1 MKTSIIDTPLNGKTE
16 PDLFDIKGYQDA
28 LVEFIKYAEAPLTI
42 ALQGEWGSGKTSLM
56 NVLKTEL
63 TQEGAQYYAIEVNTW
78 HYSMLCTPDQAIVG
92 ILRSILEQMGKK
104 EQSKSNVFKAISGKL
119 ATFAATASVNILGQL
134 VAVPEVGSS
143 ILEAYKSCKNGSQDL
158 AISDILPA
166 SSIVEELK
174 SDIQKAIG
182 EIFPVS
188 SNDQNGKKG
197 FLFFIDDLDRIDPP
211 VAVKILELL
220 KNIFDLPR
228 CIFVLAI
235 DYDVVVKGLKPKF
248 GELTPQNERE
258 FRSFFDKIIQLPFSM
273 PMSSYKIDKF
283 LTEKLKAIGFLSDAE
298 SNNAELTTTL
308 SEFAHWSVGCNPRSL
323 KRLTNT
329 LSLIRLI
336 TEKTV
341 LKRDDEDFNSYKVLN
356 FALVCIQNTYPAI
369 YNALLIEPDFR
380 EWDNE
385 IVQKFALPE
394 LPKDVQERLK
404 DNEEFN
410 EPWELIL
417 FRICNNDHF
426 LSQRALEISNML
438 NKIIKI
444 IPEGKN
450 LGDCLSKV
458 MRLSSVTNVQAA
470 EQQKDSIN
478 ADFHK
483 STWLKAYRDRILPA
497 VNGILGDT
505 GSVVSTNSRVK
516 TVLYLRYQ
524 RDNEEFVDVDD
535 VAFTFTYDEI
545 KKKFI
550 VNLNRG
556 FTVFRGS
563 ATTDWSVA
571 EQEIGQ
577 FGTWDN
583 IQKSFRVLQNKYNAD
598 HDMSKSL
605 NIGSG
610 GSFVWFKLYCDS
622 LENMISDATI
632 HEHAQFL
639 AEFFK
644 TAAEFKKLENS
655 KRFNEYFYGLKN
667 HCSAKGYAPFTKLWI
682 HSWHTLVIDRFLYK
696 NSVLSL
702 DMRFEP
708 NGFTAEFWVREGDQR
723 VLEEVLDKANLRNE
737 FTDIVNERH
746 VKHLQY
752 ADAQGFVDKMFTA
765 LQNYI
770 QE

>member
-28 LVEFIKYAEAPLTI
+28 LVEFIKGAEAPLTI

-63 TQEGAQYYAIEVNTW
+63 TQESAQYYAIEVNTW

-104 EQSKSNVFKAISGKL
+104 EQSISKVFKAISGKL
-119 ATFAATASVNILGQL
+119 ATFAATASANILGQL
-134 VAVPEVGSS
+134 VAVPEVGSR

-273 PMSSYKIDKF
+273 PMLSYKIDKF

-298 SNNAELTTTL
+298 SNNAELTSTL

-336 TEKTV
+336 TDKT
-341 LKRDDEDFNSYKVLN
+341 RNEQDNSDFKDCKVLN

-497 VNGILGDT
+497 VNGILGES

-524 RDNEEFVDVDD
+524 RDNEP
-535 VAFTFTYDEI
+535 
-545 KKKFI
+545 I
-550 VNLNRG
+550 VENIQISFSYSESQRK
-556 FTVFRGS
+556 FTVHIDKGFSVFQGS
-563 ATTDWSVA
+563 TTTDWTIA

-577 FGTWDN
+577 LGTWDK
-583 IQKSFRVLQNKYNAD
+583 IKDSFCDLKNKYHAD
-598 HDMSKSL
+598 HDISKSL
-605 NIGSG
+605 NIGCG
-610 GSFVWFKLYCDS
+610 GSYVWFALHYTS
-622 LENMISDATI
+622 LEEIISDKI
-632 HEHAQFL
+632 INENAQFL

-644 TAAEFKKLENS
+644 IAAEFKKLENS
-655 KRFNEYFYGLKN
+655 KLFNEYFYGLKN
-667 HCSAKGYAPFTKLWI
+667 HCSSKGYAPFTKLWI
-682 HSWHTLVIDRFLYK
+682 YSWHTLVIDCFLYK

-702 DMRFEP
+702 DMRFEQ

-765 LQNYI
+765 LQNYV

>member
-63 TQEGAQYYAIEVNTW
+63 TQESARYYAIEVNTW

-143 ILEAYKSCKNGSQDL
+143 ILEAYKSCKNGSQGL

-258 FRSFFDKIIQLPFSM
+258 FRSFFDKIIQVPFSM

-283 LTEKLKAIGFLSDAE
+283 LTEKLKVIGFLSNTE
-298 SNNAELTTTL
+298 INNAELTTTL

-336 TEKTV
+336 TDKT
-341 LKRDDEDFNSYKVLN
+341 RNEQDNSDFKDYKALN

-380 EWDNE
+380 EWDDE

-497 VNGILGDT
+497 VNGILGDS
-505 GSVVSTNSRVK
+505 GSVISTNSRVK

-524 RDNEEFVDVDD
+524 RDNEP
-535 VAFTFTYDEI
+535 
-545 KKKFI
+545 I
-550 VNLNRG
+550 VENIQISFSYSESQRK
-556 FTVFRGS
+556 FTVHIDKGFSVFQGS
-563 ATTDWSVA
+563 TTTDWTVA

-577 FGTWDN
+577 LGTWDK
-583 IQKSFRVLQNKYNAD
+583 IKDSFCDLKNKYHAD
-598 HDMSKSL
+598 HDISKSL
-605 NIGSG
+605 NIGCG
-610 GSFVWFKLYCDS
+610 GSYVWFALHYTS
-622 LENMISDATI
+622 LEEIISDKSI
-632 HEHAQFL
+632 NEHAQFL
-639 AEFFK
+639 SEFFK

-655 KRFNEYFYGLKN
+655 KLFKEYFYGLKN
-667 HCSAKGYAPFTKLWI
+667 HCSSHGYVPFTKLWI

-696 NSVLSL
+696 NSILSL
-702 DMRFEP
+702 DMTFEQ
-708 NGFTAEFWVREGDQR
+708 NGFMAQFWVREGDQS
-723 VLEEVLDKANLRNE
+723 VLEDVLDKANLRNE
-737 FTDIVNERH
+737 FTDVVNERH

>member
-63 TQEGAQYYAIEVNTW
+63 TQESARYYAIEVNTW

-143 ILEAYKSCKNGSQDL
+143 ILEAYKSCKNGSQGL

-308 SEFAHWSVGCNPRSL
+308 SEFANWSVGCNPRSL
-323 KRLTNT
+323 KRQTNT

-336 TEKTV
+336 TDKT
-341 LKRDDEDFNSYKVLN
+341 RNEQDNSDFKDYKALN

-497 VNGILGDT
+497 VNGIFGES

-524 RDNEEFVDVDD
+524 RDNEP
-535 VAFTFTYDEI
+535 
-545 KKKFI
+545 I
-550 VNLNRG
+550 VENIQISFSYSESQRK
-556 FTVFRGS
+556 FTVHIDKGFSVFQGS
-563 ATTDWSVA
+563 TTTDWSVA

-577 FGTWDN
+577 LGTWDK
-583 IQKSFRVLQNKYNAD
+583 IKDSFCDLKNKYHAD
-598 HDMSKSL
+598 HDISKSL
-605 NIGSG
+605 NIGCG
-610 GSFVWFKLYCDS
+610 GSYVWFALHYTS
-622 LENMISDATI
+622 LEEIISDKSI
-632 HEHAQFL
+632 NEHAQFL
-639 AEFFK
+639 SEFFK

-655 KRFNEYFYGLKN
+655 KLFKEYFYGLKN
-667 HCSAKGYAPFTKLWI
+667 HCSSHGYVPFTKLWI

-702 DMRFEP
+702 DMTFEQ
-708 NGFTAEFWVREGDQR
+708 NGFTAQFWVREGDQS
-723 VLEEVLDKANLRNE
+723 VLEDVLDKANLRNE
-737 FTDIVNERH
+737 FTDVVNERH